1 MTYRCA
7 QGIAVVGVRV
17 CDCGVCL
24 CLPKQRRLVRDIYR
38 PSATALATVGSRPR
52 GRFLG
57 QLYLEEAAGVPVPGL
72 SLMWCLVTCW
82 RFFLRFSSKKKK
94 TTRTPLY
101 GFASPYVLFPTAVT
115 MSQSAIVTSSAIH
128 ASELPIFADTFADP
142 HTGIMASLSLSE
154 HSVPAGV
161 VTVSFFTHHLPHSAF
176 TRHHVHS

>member
-1 MTYRCA
+1 MWCVWVCIHVLRCYRCA
-7 QGIAVVGVRV
+7 QGIAVVGVCV

-94 TTRTPLY
+94 FLRLPCMHPRQIIMKPPGLATLTR
-101 GFASPYVLFPTAVT
+101 
-115 MSQSAIVTSSAIH
+115 IH
-128 ASELPIFADTFADP
+128 TRPKATKHP
-142 HTGIMASLSLSE
+142 SLL
-154 HSVPAGV
+154 
-161 VTVSFFTHHLPHSAF
+161 
-176 TRHHVHS
+176 

>member
-1 MTYRCA
+1 MWVTYRCA

-17 CDCGVCL
+17 CDCSVCL

-94 TTRTPLY
+94 TQTTQP
-101 GFASPYVLFPTAVT
+101 S
-115 MSQSAIVTSSAIH
+115 SSAEKKNYPNSGSGTT
-128 ASELPIFADTFADP
+128 A
-142 HTGIMASLSLSE
+142 
-154 HSVPAGV
+154 
-161 VTVSFFTHHLPHSAF
+161 
-176 TRHHVHS
+176 TRPRGEQQPTPKKPPGAAKKTNKTKEKQGL

>member
-1 MTYRCA
+1 MWVTYRCA

-17 CDCGVCL
+17 CDCSVCL

-94 TTRTPLY
+94 TPIVPYRRRLPIGNSDPPAFHQKRTPHQHTHTLISLIPPPQIHQHCATY
-101 GFASPYVLFPTAVT
+101 APL
-115 MSQSAIVTSSAIH
+115 SAH
-128 ASELPIFADTFADP
+128 N
-142 HTGIMASLSLSE
+142 
-154 HSVPAGV
+154 
-161 VTVSFFTHHLPHSAF
+161 
-176 TRHHVHS
+176 